1 MSNILLIGYGV
12 SGISVFDFLQSKG
25 NNVLVYDDYKSDG
38 IPNKVT
44 NIDWNNIDYVV
55 KSPSIHIMSHN
66 IHPIIQSAI
75 ANNKT
80 IYSTFDIFRIYNPN
94 AKIIGITG
102 TNGKSTTTALIFNIL
117 KNAGLSVQM
126 GGNIGI
132 PYGDLEQSE
141 YYVFE
146 MSSYEI
152 SSSQLLQFEIGALLN
167 IEPDHLEWHGSF
179 ENYIESKQTLLE
191 NSKLKV
197 ISYEDKYTLSKY
209 INNSEVVLNDNLSDK
224 NNSTVS
230 EYIDSISTVSNNKT
244 LLAKDKGSNNT
255 IIDSAMLCKNN
266 DTLCNNVI
274 SNKEILDKNN
284 APLLN
289 KLENNTISVSN
300 NRNVVNKDNNLVANC
315 RNDIVVVS
323 NNNEPQASYYI
334 KEKLLM
340 HNNDII
346 LDLSN
351 VKYLIGNHNY
361 QNIIFA
367 YAVSKQLNINDNV
380 IINTINNF
388 EPLPHR
394 MNIVRKINNI
404 LFVND
409 SKGTNPDSSAKALDT
424 FVGYKI
430 FWLVGGRSK
439 KIDPLPYIEKY
450 LDSIQKIYLFGESV
464 NEFARIFKSIKEY
477 VMCKTMEEALKH
489 AYSDA
494 INDNGT
500 SVILL
505 SPMCAS
511 FDQFQSFEHR
521 GKVFVDLVK
530 SL

>member
-1 MSNILLIGYGV
+1 MSNILLIGYGI
-12 SGISVFDFLQSKG
+12 SGISVFDFLTSKG
-25 NNVLVYDDYKSDG
+25 NNVFVYDDYKSEE

-55 KSPSIHIMSHN
+55 KSPSIHIMHHN
-66 IHPIIQSAI
+66 MHPVIQEALN
-75 ANNKT
+75 NNKKV
-80 IYSTFDIFRIYNPN
+80 YSTFDIFKLYNPN

-102 TNGKSTTTALIFNIL
+102 TNGKSTTTSLIYNIL
-117 KNAGLSVQM
+117 KNAGLSVQI

-132 PYGDLEQSE
+132 PYSDLEKSE

-152 SSSQLLQFEIGALLN
+152 ESSNLLDFEIGDVLN
-167 IEPDHLEWHGSF
+167 IEPDHIEWHGSF
-179 ENYIESKQTLLE
+179 ENYVQSKHKLLD
-191 NSKLKV
+191 NSKLKL
-197 ISYEDKYTLSKY
+197 ISYEDEYSVNKYK
-209 INNSEVVLNDNLSDK
+209 DNII
-224 NNSTVS
+224 T
-230 EYIDSISTVSNNKT
+230 IST
-244 LLAKDKGSNNT
+244 
-255 IIDSAMLCKNN
+255 
-266 DTLCNNVI
+266 
-274 SNKEILDKNN
+274 
-284 APLLN
+284 
-289 KLENNTISVSN
+289 
-300 NRNVVNKDNNLVANC
+300 
-315 RNDIVVVS
+315 
-323 NNNEPQASYYI
+323 NNNQQASYYI

-340 HNNDII
+340 HDNNII

-351 VKYLIGNHNY
+351 VKYLIGTHNY
-361 QNIIFA
+361 QNIMFS
-367 YAVSKQLNINDNV
+367 YAICKYLNIDENI

-409 SKGTNPDSSAKALDT
+409 SKGTNPGSSARALDT

-439 KIDPLPYIEKY
+439 KVNPLPYINKY
-450 LDSIQKIYLFGESV
+450 LDSIQKIYLFGESTQ
-464 NEFARIFKSIKEY
+464 EFIRIFKDIKEY
-477 VMCKTMEEALKH
+477 VVVKTMEEALKK
-489 AYSDA
+489 AYKDA
-494 INDNGT
+494 INEPGA

-521 GKVFVDLVK
+521 GNVFVELVK